1 MPEMT
6 MRALLLIPACLL
18 CAVPATAGELPS
30 RKPGLWEIK
39 MNMGG
44 REVPLRNI
52 QQCTDAETDASMMTN
67 VNAMAGGAC
76 EKPRISSRGGS
87 ITVDTTCKIGGATT
101 STRAVFAGDF
111 DSAYT
116 ITVSGDG
123 AASGHSMTM
132 EAKWIGPCR
141 AGQKPGDIIMPGGIK
156 LNVRSLATGTGGPLG
171 R

>member
-1 MPEMT
+1 
-6 MRALLLIPACLL
+6 MRPLFLLPACLFCVTPL
-18 CAVPATAGELPS
+18 AAADEFPK

-39 MNMGG
+39 VMMGG

-52 QQCTDAETDASMMTN
+52 QQCTDAETDALMTTN
-67 VNAMAGGAC
+67 FNGMAGSAC
-76 EKPRISSRGGS
+76 DKPKITSSGD
-87 ITVDTTCKIGGATT
+87 IVTVDTTCKIGSNTT

-116 ITVSGDG
+116 ITVSGG
-123 AASGHSMTM
+123 PAAGGQSMTM

-141 AGQKPGDIIMPGGIK
+141 TGQKPGDIIMPGGIK
-156 LNVRSLATGTGGPLG
+156 LNVRSLAVGSGGPLG